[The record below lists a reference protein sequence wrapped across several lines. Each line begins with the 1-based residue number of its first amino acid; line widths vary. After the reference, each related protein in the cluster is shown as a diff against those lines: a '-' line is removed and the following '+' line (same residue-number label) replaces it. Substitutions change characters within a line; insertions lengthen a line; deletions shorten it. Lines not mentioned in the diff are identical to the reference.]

1 MQRLIH
7 TVALTAALVAVL
19 SCLWGDYGLLA
30 GFKRAVVSY
39 LVFYCVG
46 ALLALVYRTG
56 VLSEGRPRPEPR
68 QGAAGSAG
76 GGKDQP

>member
-7 TVALTAALVAVL
+7 TIALTAALVAVL
-19 SCLWGDYGLLA
+19 SCLWGDYGLLV
-30 GFKRAVVSY
+30 GFKRAVISY

-56 VLSEGRPRPEPR
+56 VLAEGRPPPEARPKPSGNAE
-68 QGAAGSAG
+68 GA
-76 GGKDQP
+76 KDRP

>member
-7 TVALTAALVAVL
+7 TVALGAALVAVL
-19 SCLWGDYGLLA
+19 SCLWGDYGPLVGL
-30 GFKRAVVSY
+30 KRAVVSY

-56 VLSEGRPRPEPR
+56 VLAEGRPPAEP
-68 QGAAGSAG
+68 QQKAVKSAAGG
-76 GGKDQP
+76 RDQP